1 MLLAAVR
8 EVAACFAE
16 VREYRSETLHD
27 DTEIALLEW
36 REGQNYIAWGDGNF
50 LPSVSKSEIHKYHN
64 RPNRLEEDL
73 EDETTDPQDLSFNYV
88 PYRFDSN
95 FEKNAILSML
105 KETALADYELYYNG
119 YTHGNLQS
127 FYIKTPGGRYTPDFL
142 LIRRHGGNPYR
153 KGQPSSAAIE
163 RILIIETKGMLY
175 DDAAF
180 QEKEKFVQN
189 EFIKR
194 NPHFRYIKFT
204 DKDGN
209 NKFDIQKLRDEVRQW
224 QGEQ

>member
-1 MLLAAVR
+1 M
-8 EVAACFAE
+8 
-16 VREYRSETLHD
+16 
-27 DTEIALLEW
+27 
-36 REGQNYIAWGDGNF
+36 
-50 LPSVSKSEIHKYHN
+50 
-64 RPNRLEEDL
+64 
-73 EDETTDPQDLSFNYV
+73 
-88 PYRFDSN
+88 
-95 FEKNAILSML
+95 
-105 KETALADYELYYNG
+105 
-119 YTHGNLQS
+119 
-127 FYIKTPGGRYTPDFL
+127 
-142 LIRRHGGNPYR
+142 IRRHGGNPYR